1 MPPSEYAERVLLVVM
16 DGIGLREDR
25 FGNAVALASTP
36 TLLGLKKLPLFTKL
50 KAHGKAVGLPSDSDI
65 GNSEVGHNAL
75 GAGRIF
81 EQGASLVNQALETG
95 ALYGG
100 ETWKDLIAFCKK
112 NNGTLHFLGLLSD
125 GNVHS
130 HENHLYH
137 MLEQAKNAGIRR
149 VRIHILLDGRD
160 VPEKSAEIYVGH
172 LQKVMARLASPQ
184 FDIKVASGGGRMA
197 ITMDRYQADWPM
209 VERGWQTHVEGRAD
223 HVFRSL
229 DEALAFFRRSPD
241 LSDQYIPSFVL
252 VEGPEETPVPVGK
265 IQDGDGVVLF
275 NFRGDR
281 AIEISRA
288 FTEDSFTAFARG
300 PKPKVFYAGMM
311 EYDGD
316 LHIPPRYLVAPPA
329 IDHTLSEYLLAH
341 GKRQFAC
348 SETQKFGHVT
358 FFWNGN
364 RSGYLDPAREEYVE
378 IPSDNITFDKKPAMK
393 AEEIA
398 DIAIDR
404 MRRKTFDFGRINFAN
419 GDMVGHTGNLKA
431 TIDAVQV
438 VDRQLARLIAVAL
451 ETQTTLVITADHGN
465 ADEMFDG
472 KERDYP
478 QWESSQGNLPPP
490 KTSHTLAPVPFVI
503 CGKGSEA
510 YELKEMSERTLGH
523 VAATVIDLLG
533 LPPNDLYLPSLIKS
547 KSSAEDVLK
556 HRKQKVEV

>member
-1 MPPSEYAERVLLVVM
+1 MPQTEHAQRVLLIVM

-36 TLLGLKKLPLFTKL
+36 TMLGLKKLPLFTRL
-50 KAHGKAVGLPSDSDI
+50 KAHGKSVGLPSDSDI

-95 ALYGG
+95 SLYDGK
-100 ETWKDLIAFCKK
+100 TWKDLISFCKK
-112 NNGTLHFLGLLSD
+112 NKGTLHFLGLLSD

-130 HENHLYH
+130 HENHLFGL
-137 MLEQAKNAGIRR
+137 MAKAKEEGLKR
-149 VRIHILLDGRD
+149 VRIHVLLDGRD
-160 VPEKSAEIYVGH
+160 VPEKSAEIYIKR
-172 LQKVMARLASPQ
+172 LQREIDALSSPQ
-184 FDIKVASGGGRMA
+184 FDIKIASGGGRMS
-197 ITMDRYQADWPM
+197 ITMDRYQADWAM
-209 VERGWQTHVEGRAD
+209 VERGWQAHVLGQSPNRFGSVQEAIGY
-223 HVFRSL
+223 FRGQS
-229 DEALAFFRRSPD
+229 D
-241 LSDQYIPSFVL
+241 LSDQYIPSFVI
-252 VEGPEETPVPVGK
+252 VEGVEGKQTPVGT
-265 IQDGDGVVLF
+265 INDGDGVVLF
-275 NFRGDR
+275 NYRGDR

-288 FTEDSFTAFARG
+288 FTEEAFEPFSRVKF
-300 PKPKVFYAGMM
+300 PKTYYAGMM

-316 LHIPPRYLVAPPA
+316 LHIPPNFLVSPPA
-329 IDHTLSEYLLAH
+329 IDQTLSEYLLSY

-364 RSGYLDPAREEYVE
+364 RSGYLDASKEEYVE
-378 IPSDNITFDKKPAMK
+378 VPSDNITFDKKPAMK

-431 TIDAVQV
+431 TIEAVQV
-438 VDRQLARLIAVAL
+438 VDKQLGRLIGVAL
-451 ETQTTLVITADHGN
+451 ETDTTLIITADHGN

-472 KERDYP
+472 KEKDFP
-478 QWESSQGNLPPP
+478 NWETNPGEIPPP

-503 CGKGSEA
+503 CGPGSELF
-510 YELKEMSERTLGH
+510 ELRNLNERNLGN
-523 VAATVIDLLG
+523 VAATVLELLG
-533 LPPNDLYLPSLIKS
+533 LPPNEIYLPSLIK
-547 KSSAEDVLK
+547 KRD
-556 HRKQKVEV
+556 RRDD